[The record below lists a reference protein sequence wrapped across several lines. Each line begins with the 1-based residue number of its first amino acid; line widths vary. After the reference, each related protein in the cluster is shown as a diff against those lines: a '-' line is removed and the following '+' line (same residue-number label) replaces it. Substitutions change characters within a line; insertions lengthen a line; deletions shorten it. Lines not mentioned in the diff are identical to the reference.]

1 MREWAPE
8 WKGVDRETPMRKI
21 LLLALLGVITQTNP
35 SAAQSPYDYPWCALR
50 GDKSGAQSCY
60 YTSFGQCMADLSGIG
75 GSCIRNP
82 YQSGPRYNRGPY
94 RY

>member
-1 MREWAPE
+1 MR
-8 WKGVDRETPMRKI
+8 RL
-21 LLLALLGVITQTNP
+21 LLLALLGLGVVVQTHP

-50 GDKSGAQSCY
+50 GDRSGAQSCY
-60 YTSFGQCMADLSGIG
+60 YASYGQCMASLRGIG

-82 YQSGPRYNRGPY
+82 YQTRAPRYREPY